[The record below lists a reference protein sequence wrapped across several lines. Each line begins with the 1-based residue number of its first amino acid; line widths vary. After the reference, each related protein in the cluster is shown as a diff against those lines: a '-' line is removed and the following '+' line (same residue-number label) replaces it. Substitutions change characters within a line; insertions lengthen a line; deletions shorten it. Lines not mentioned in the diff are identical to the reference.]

1 MADLFAPVTLGPL
14 LPTTTPLEPDL
25 RQDGGSDM
33 AVAST
38 LAPAPQSDLS
48 ALELVGIGL
57 LVGSRQAVQKPGN
70 GRAAGD
76 PPHRIQHPTLLI
88 GNERAGQGALL

>member
-25 RQDGGSDM
+25 RQDGGSDV
-33 AVAST
+33 AAAST

-48 ALELVGIGL
+48 ALELVGNFFSSPL
-57 LVGSRQAVQKPGN
+57 SLFELSTPG
-70 GRAAGD
+70 
-76 PPHRIQHPTLLI
+76 
-88 GNERAGQGALL
+88 EC

>member
-25 RQDGGSDM
+25 RQDGGGDV
-33 AVAST
+33 AAAST

-48 ALELVGIGL
+48 ALELVGNSFSPL
-57 LVGSRQAVQKPGN
+57 FELSELSTPG
-70 GRAAGD
+70 
-76 PPHRIQHPTLLI
+76 
-88 GNERAGQGALL
+88 EC

>member
-25 RQDGGSDM
+25 RQDGGGDV
-33 AVAST
+33 AAAST

-48 ALELVGIGL
+48 ALELVGNSFSSLSIFEL
-57 LVGSRQAVQKPGN
+57 STPG
-70 GRAAGD
+70 
-76 PPHRIQHPTLLI
+76 
-88 GNERAGQGALL
+88 EC